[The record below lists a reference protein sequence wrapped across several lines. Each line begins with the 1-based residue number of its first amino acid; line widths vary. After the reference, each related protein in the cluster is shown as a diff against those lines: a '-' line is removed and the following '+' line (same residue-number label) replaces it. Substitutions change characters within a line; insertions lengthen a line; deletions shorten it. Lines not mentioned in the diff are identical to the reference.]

1 MRISSRGIQLIKSFE
16 GCRLTAYRD
25 ANSVWTIGWGATN
38 ADKAVTG
45 KTIKSGLTITQPTA
59 EKWLIESLK
68 RKYEPLVEK
77 YENAYHWN
85 QNQFDALVSF
95 AYNIGS
101 IDQLT
106 NEGKRDKET
115 IARKILEYNKAGG
128 RVLGGLARRRKAE
141 HDLFC
146 EPMIIGYPGY
156 FPELPKRGWYIV
168 GDGYNTNIS
177 YASHIERVQK
187 LLNWILEKKLEK
199 KLAIDGKYGKKTSDA
214 VKQLQKMAGL
224 AMNGKFGDKCLAICK
239 EYKKVIR

>member
-1 MRISSRGIQLIKSFE
+1 MRTSSRGIQLIKSFE
-16 GCRLTAYRD
+16 GCRLTAYKD
-25 ANSVWTIGWGATN
+25 AAGIDTIGWGTTN

-59 EKWLIESLK
+59 EKWLIESIK
-68 RKYEPLVEK
+68 QRYEPKVEK
-77 YENAYHWN
+77 YEKIYHWN

-106 NEGKRDKET
+106 ANGTRDKQT
-115 IARKILEYNKAGG
+115 IARKILEYNKSGG
-128 RVLGGLARRRKAE
+128 KVLKGLVRRRKAE

-156 FPELPKRGWYIV
+156 FPELPKRGWYIK
-168 GDGYNTNIS
+168 GDGIKTNTSLKGQIK
-177 YASHIERVQK
+177 RVQRV
-187 LLNWILEKKLEK
+187 LNWVLNADLVVDGMYGEKT
-199 KLAIDGKYGKKTSDA
+199 AAA
-214 VKQLQKMAGL
+214 VRKLQKMAGL
-224 AMNGKFGDKCLAICK
+224 AVNGKFGDKCLGVCK

>member
-1 MRISSRGIQLIKSFE
+1 MRTSSRGIQLIKSFE
-16 GCRLTAYRD
+16 GCRLKAYKD

-77 YENAYHWN
+77 YENTYHWT

-95 AYNIGS
+95 CYNIGS

-106 NEGKRDKET
+106 ANGTRDKAT
-115 IARKILEYNKAGG
+115 IARKMLEYNKSGG
-128 RVLGGLARRRKAE
+128 KVLQGLVRRRKAE

-156 FPELPKRGWYIV
+156 FPELPKRGWYIK
-168 GDGYNTNIS
+168 GDGITANTNLKGEIK
-177 YASHIERVQK
+177 RVQRV
-187 LLNWILEKKLEK
+187 LNWVLNADLVV
-199 KLAIDGKYGKKTSDA
+199 DGMYGDKTVAA
-214 VKQLQKMAGL
+214 VKKLQKMTGL
-224 AMNGKFGDKCLAICK
+224 TVNGKFGDKCLAICK
-239 EYKKVIR
+239 EYKKIVR

>member
-1 MRISSRGIQLIKSFE
+1 MRTSSRGIQLIKSFE

-77 YENAYHWN
+77 YENTYHWN

-115 IARKILEYNKAGG
+115 IARKILEYNKSGG
-128 RVLGGLARRRKAE
+128 RVLQGLIRRRKAE

-146 EPMIIGYPGY
+146 EPMIVGYPGY
-156 FPELPKRGWYIV
+156 FPELPKRGWYIK
-168 GDGYNTNIS
+168 GDGITTNTNLKGEIK
-177 YASHIERVQK
+177 RVQRV
-187 LLNWILEKKLEK
+187 LNWVLNADLVVDGMYGEK
-199 KLAIDGKYGKKTSDA
+199 AVAA
-214 VKQLQKMAGL
+214 VKKLQKMTGL
-224 AMNGKFGDKCLAICK
+224 TVNGKFGDKCLGVCK
-239 EYKKVIR
+239 EYKKIVR

>member
-1 MRISSRGIQLIKSFE
+1 MRTSSRGIQLIKSFE

-25 ANSVWTIGWGATN
+25 AAGIDTIGWGTTN

-59 EKWLIESLK
+59 EKWLIESIK
-68 RKYEPLVEK
+68 QRYEPKVEK
-77 YENAYHWN
+77 YEKTYHWN

-115 IARKILEYNKAGG
+115 IARKILEYNKSGG
-128 RVLGGLARRRKAE
+128 RVLEGLVRRRKAE

-146 EPMIIGYPGY
+146 EPMIVGYPGY
-156 FPELPKRGWYIV
+156 FPELPKRGWYIK
-168 GDGYNTNIS
+168 GDGITTNTNLKGEIK
-177 YASHIERVQK
+177 RVQRV
-187 LLNWILEKKLEK
+187 LNWVLEGDLVVDGMYGEK
-199 KLAIDGKYGKKTSDA
+199 TAAA
-214 VKQLQKMAGL
+214 VRKLQKMAGL
-224 AMNGKFGDKCLAICK
+224 AVNGKFGDKCLAICK

>member
-1 MRISSRGIQLIKSFE
+1 MRTSSKAIQLIKSFE

-25 ANSVWTIGWGATN
+25 ANNVWTIGWGTTN

-45 KTIKSGLTITQPTA
+45 KTIKEGLKITQPTA

-77 YENAYHWN
+77 YENTYHWT

-95 AYNIGS
+95 CYNIGS

-106 NEGKRDKET
+106 NEGKRDKQT

-128 RVLGGLARRRKAE
+128 RVLEGLVRRRKAE

-146 EPMIIGYPGY
+146 EPMIVGYPGY
-156 FPELPKRGWYIV
+156 FPELPKRGWYIK
-168 GDGYNTNIS
+168 GDGIKTNTSLKGQIK
-177 YASHIERVQK
+177 RVQRV
-187 LLNWILEKKLEK
+187 LNWVLNADLTV
-199 KLAIDGKYGKKTSDA
+199 DGMYGDKTVAA
-214 VKQLQKMAGL
+214 VKKLQKMAGL
-224 AMNGKFGDKCLAICK
+224 TVNGKFGDKCIAVCK
-239 EYKKVIR
+239 EYKKIVR

>member
-1 MRISSRGIQLIKSFE
+1 MRTSSRGIQLIKSFE
-16 GCRLTAYRD
+16 GCRLTAYKD
-25 ANSVWTIGWGATN
+25 ANSVWTIGWGTTN

-59 EKWLIESLK
+59 EKWLIESIK
-68 RKYEPLVEK
+68 QRYEPKVEK
-77 YENAYHWN
+77 YEETYHWN

-106 NEGKRDKET
+106 ADGTRDKAT

-128 RVLGGLARRRKAE
+128 KVLEGLARRRKAE

-146 EPMIIGYPGY
+146 EPMIAGYPGY
-156 FPELPKRGWYIV
+156 FPELPKRGWYIK
-168 GDGYNTNIS
+168 GDGIKTNTSLKGGIK
-177 YASHIERVQK
+177 RVQRV
-187 LLNWILEKKLEK
+187 LNWVLGADLVVDGMYGEKT
-199 KLAIDGKYGKKTSDA
+199 AAA
-214 VKQLQKMAGL
+214 VRKLQKMAGL
-224 AMNGKFGDKCLAICK
+224 AVNGKFGDKCLAICK

>member
-1 MRISSRGIQLIKSFE
+1 MRTSSRGIQLIKSFE
-16 GCRLTAYRD
+16 GCRLTAYKD
-25 ANSVWTIGWGATN
+25 AAGIDTIGWGTTN

-45 KTIKSGLTITQPTA
+45 KTIKRGLTITQATA

-77 YENAYHWN
+77 YESTYRWT

-106 NEGKRDKET
+106 NEGKRDKQT

-128 RVLGGLARRRKAE
+128 KVLEGLVRRRKAE

-146 EPMIIGYPGY
+146 EPVIIGYPGY
-156 FPELPKRGWYIV
+156 FPELPKRGWYIK
-168 GDGYNTNIS
+168 GDGIKTNTSLKGQIK
-177 YASHIERVQK
+177 RVQRV
-187 LLNWILEKKLEK
+187 LNWVLNADLTV
-199 KLAIDGKYGKKTSDA
+199 DGMYGDKTVAA
-214 VKQLQKMAGL
+214 VKKMQKMTGL
-224 AMNGKFGDKCLAICK
+224 PVNGKFGRSCLRFCK
-239 EYKKVIR
+239 EYKRVIR

>member
-1 MRISSRGIQLIKSFE
+1 MRTSSRGIQLIKSFE
-16 GCRLTAYRD
+16 GCRLAAYRD
-25 ANSVWTIGWGATN
+25 ANNVWTIGWGITN

-45 KTIKSGLTITQPTA
+45 KTIKEGLKITQPTA
-59 EKWLIESLK
+59 EKWLIDSIKK
-68 RKYEPLVEK
+68 RYEPKVEK
-77 YENAYHWN
+77 YEKIYHWN

-115 IARKILEYNKAGG
+115 IARKILEYNKSGG
-128 RVLGGLARRRKAE
+128 RVLEGLVRRRKAE

-156 FPELPKRGWYIV
+156 FPELPKRGWYIK
-168 GDGYNTNIS
+168 GDGITTNVNLKGQIKR
-177 YASHIERVQK
+177 AQRV
-187 LLNWILEKKLEK
+187 LNWVLNADLVVDGMYGEKTV
-199 KLAIDGKYGKKTSDA
+199 AA
-214 VKQLQKMAGL
+214 VKKLQKMAGL
-224 AMNGKFGDKCLAICK
+224 AVNGKFGDKCLAICK

>member
-1 MRISSRGIQLIKSFE
+1 MRTSSRGIQLIKSFE

-25 ANSVWTIGWGATN
+25 AGGVWTIGWGATN

-45 KTIKSGLTITQPTA
+45 KTIKSGLTITQPQA
-59 EKWLIESLK
+59 EKWLIESIK
-68 RKYEPLVEK
+68 QRYEPKVEK
-77 YENAYHWN
+77 YEKIYHWN

-128 RVLGGLARRRKAE
+128 KVLQGLVRRRKAE

-156 FPELPKRGWYIV
+156 FPELPKRGWYIK
-168 GDGYNTNIS
+168 GDGITTNTNLKGQIK
-177 YASHIERVQK
+177 RVQRV
-187 LLNWILEKKLEK
+187 LNWVLEGDLVVDGMYGEK
-199 KLAIDGKYGKKTSDA
+199 TAAA
-214 VKQLQKMAGL
+214 VRKLQKMAGL
-224 AMNGKFGDKCLAICK
+224 TVNGKFGDKCLAICK
-239 EYKKVIR
+239 EYKKIVR

>member
-1 MRISSRGIQLIKSFE
+1 MRTSSRGIELIKAFE

-25 ANSVWTIGWGATN
+25 ANDVWTIGWGTTN

-59 EKWLIESLK
+59 EKWLIESIK
-68 RKYEPLVEK
+68 QRYESKVEK
-77 YENAYHWN
+77 YEQIYHWN
-85 QNQFDALVSF
+85 QNQFDSLVSF

-106 NEGKRDKET
+106 NEGKRDKQT

-128 RVLGGLARRRKAE
+128 KVLEGLVRRRKAE

-146 EPMIIGYPGY
+146 EPMIVGYPGY
-156 FPELPKRGWYIV
+156 FPELPKRGWYIK
-168 GDGYNTNIS
+168 GDGIKTNTSLKGEIK
-177 YASHIERVQK
+177 RVQRV
-187 LLNWILEKKLEK
+187 LNWVLNTDLVV
-199 KLAIDGKYGKKTSDA
+199 DGMYGDKTVAA
-214 VKQLQKMAGL
+214 VKKLQKMTGL
-224 AMNGKFGDKCLAICK
+224 PANGKFGRLCLRFCK